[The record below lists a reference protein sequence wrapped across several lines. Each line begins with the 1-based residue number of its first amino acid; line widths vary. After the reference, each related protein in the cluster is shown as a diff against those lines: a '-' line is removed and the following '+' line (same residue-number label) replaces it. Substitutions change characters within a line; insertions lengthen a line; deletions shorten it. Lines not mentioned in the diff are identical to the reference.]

1 MSPSDTLIDLDHNAT
16 TRPSPAV
23 IEAVTRT
30 MRDAYAN
37 PGSRHAAGRRARNA
51 LESARETI
59 ARILDAEPEEVIF
72 TSGGTEA
79 SNLALFGFASG
90 PKGMLALPPA
100 EHPATEETVRVLQS
114 RGWQRVV
121 LPVDTEGRLVQEALP
136 ALPWNEVRLATCL
149 LAHNETGVIQDV
161 QPLAKLCAEHRIPL
175 HIDAVQAV
183 GKIPVSFSQLN
194 ATTLAVGAHKF
205 HGPRGI
211 GALLLRK
218 GARIVPRQYGGH
230 QEQGHRPGTETVALA
245 VGMATA
251 LEEWNREY
259 DVRTERIR
267 QLRDRLE
274 AGLTEQCGPVV
285 INGSREHRLP
295 NTLNIAFPGCDG
307 EAMLVA
313 LDLANVCCSMGSAC
327 ASGSSEP
334 APVLVAM
341 QKPPE
346 VYKASLRFSVGIDNT
361 LEEIDEAIRRVAEVV
376 RRQRQAT

>member
-1 MSPSDTLIDLDHNAT
+1 MSLSNTLIDLDHNAT
-16 TRPSPAV
+16 TRPSAEVIDAV
-23 IEAVTRT
+23 AHT
-30 MRDAYAN
+30 MWDAYAN

-51 LESARETI
+51 LETARETI
-59 ARILDAEPEEVIF
+59 ARILDAEPDEVIF

-90 PKGMLALPPA
+90 PTGTIALPPA
-100 EHPATEETVRVLQS
+100 EHPATEETVRMLQS
-114 RGWQRVV
+114 RGWQRTV
-121 LPVDTEGRLVQEALP
+121 LPVDTDGRLVQDALP
-136 ALPWNEVRLATCL
+136 SLSWDEIRLATCL
-149 LAHNETGVIQDV
+149 LAHNETGVIQDTE
-161 QPLAKLCAEHRIPL
+161 PLARLCAEHRVPL

-183 GKIPVSFSQLN
+183 GKIPVSFRQLQ
-194 ATTLAVGAHKF
+194 ATTMAVGAHKF

-211 GALLLRK
+211 GALLLRR
-218 GARIVPRQYGGH
+218 GARLVPLHYGGH

-251 LEEWNREY
+251 LEQWSRERQQ
-259 DVRTERIR
+259 RTERMR
-267 QLRDRLE
+267 VLRDRLE
-274 AGLTEQCGPVV
+274 AALTEQCGPVV

-307 EAMLVA
+307 EALLVA

-346 VYKASLRFSVGIDNT
+346 VYRASLRFSVGIDNT
-361 LEEIDEAIRRVAEVV
+361 EAEIDEAVRRISEVV
-376 RRQRQAT
+376 NRQRQTA